1 MQPQLKLINRDVNG
15 LVNACEENVEFKLPK
30 LTWVRF
36 LNEGIM
42 DIYDLLFIEATAV
55 LTRPVGQT
63 YFELPEDIKQIYMV
77 SSSEREY
84 QNWDIASNKEYDYNF
99 ANAAPDGTYSVFEGK
114 LYIKGYSGTTVD
126 LKYYRKPKFLEAIN
140 SKDEVD
146 IPNEYIEVIIL
157 YACKKAMQAED
168 ETDRYNIFNSEYSNK
183 RKKLYE
189 YTHRYRPER
198 QLYWKVR
205 R

>member
-42 DIYDLLFIEATAV
+42 DIYDLLFIETETV
-55 LTRPVGQT
+55 LTRPDGQD
-63 YFELPEDIKQIYMV
+63 YFELPADIKQIYMV
-77 SSSEREY
+77 GNLSKEY
-84 QNWDIASNKEYDYNF
+84 QNWDIASSKTFDYNF
-99 ANAAPDGTYSVFEGK
+99 ANAMPEGTYCVFDGK
-114 LYIKGYSGTTVD
+114 LYINGYTENSVEF
-126 LKYYRKPKFLEAIN
+126 KYYRKPKFLEAIN
-140 SKDEVD
+140 SNEEIDV
-146 IPNEYIEVIIL
+146 PNEYIEAVVL
-157 YACKKAMQAED
+157 YACKRAMQAED
-168 ETDRYNIFNSEYSNK
+168 ETDRYNVFNSEYSNK

-198 QLYWKVR
+198 KLYWKVR